1 MSSAGDVGENELLK
15 QESEKLRA
23 KYPGL
28 VNNASSLLHRRL
40 SKNVKYFDSG
50 DYNMAKS
57 KPVEKTSLPLA
68 NLDSPTGDTIPTV
81 DNISILRNKS
91 FSLHGSNTIA
101 LSSHPSSIT
110 GTVTTN
116 SSTTA
121 PTTTST
127 AAAVT
132 TKPTTTCR
140 YVTVPARTQVAK

>member
-91 FSLHGSNTIA
+91 FSLHG
-101 LSSHPSSIT
+101 
-110 GTVTTN
+110 TVTTN
-116 SSTTA
+116 SSTTVS
-121 PTTTST
+121 TTTST
-127 AAAVT
+127 AATVT
-132 TKPTTTCR
+132 TQPKTTTCR

>member
-1 MSSAGDVGENELLK
+1 
-15 QESEKLRA
+15 
-23 KYPGL
+23 
-28 VNNASSLLHRRL
+28 
-40 SKNVKYFDSG
+40 
-50 DYNMAKS
+50 MAKS